1 MSIVS
6 LYDTIVVFSTS
17 GVPGA
22 NGEKGDRG
30 PRVRVFQGCKVTE
43 EALDFL
49 VLLAQLVHL
58 GVQDNLVKMAYRDCL
73 VI

>member
-1 MSIVS
+1 MVLSKQLVIVS
-6 LYDTIVVFSTS
+6 SS

-30 PRVRVFQGCKVTE
+30 PPGSGFPGLQGDRGSP
-43 EALDFL
+43 DFL
-49 VLLAQLVHL
+49 GLLVLLVHL
-58 GVQDNLVKMAYRDCL
+58 GVQDNLVKMAYQDCL

>member
-1 MSIVS
+1 MERKETVA
-6 LYDTIVVFSTS
+6 
-17 GVPGA
+17 PQ
-22 NGEKGDRG
+22 
-30 PRVRVFQGCKVTE
+30 VRVFQGCKVIE

-49 VLLAQLVHL
+49 DLLAQLVHL